1 MFIET
6 KTFTVKEGTS
16 NIVVERF
23 TGEGIIEKFKGFIDL
38 SVLVKK

>member
-23 TGEGIIEKFKGFIDL
+23 TG
-38 SVLVKK
+38 

>member
-23 TGEGIIEKFKGFIDL
+23 TEK
-38 SVLVKK
+38 VLLKSLKVLLI

>member
-23 TGEGIIEKFKGFIDL
+23 TGEG
-38 SVLVKK
+38 